1 MTTPILNSPIP
12 SFCIPHPLY
21 TTPQFPLNCPA
32 CFTSETSQKMGII
45 VQKFGGTSVA
55 TPERIHT
62 AAKKVIA
69 AKNAGHQVV
78 VVVSAMG
85 HTTDELVDLAKK
97 TWGDSPGQ
105 PPKREMDQLLATG
118 EQVTIAL
125 IAIALAAQGHH
136 AISFTGGQIGLI
148 TDENFSKARVK
159 ELDKQRIIDE
169 LNKGS
174 IVIVAG
180 FQGVTSTGDI
190 TTLGRGGS
198 NATLVAIGAVLKAD
212 VCENYTDVAGIFTAD
227 PRVVKNARLIPEI
240 SYDEMMELSSVGASV
255 LQTRAVEFAKKYN
268 VPIHVRH
275 SQTDQPGTMIV
286 AETKAMEHIVVSGA
300 ALKKDLTRVT
310 LKNIPDRPGVVATL
324 FAAVGQANVVVDDII
339 QNVLEDGTAN
349 ISFTVEHG
357 DVSDLKPVVEAQ
369 LKAFGGGVAHF
380 DTNLA
385 KVSVVGVGMKQSTG
399 VAAKMFGA
407 LAKEKVNIQNIST
420 SEIRI
425 SCIIAKE
432 DSDKA
437 LNAVHAAFELD
448 KG

>member
-1 MTTPILNSPIP
+1 
-12 SFCIPHPLY
+12 
-21 TTPQFPLNCPA
+21 
-32 CFTSETSQKMGII
+32 MGII

-55 TPERIHT
+55 TPERIHKAALKVV
-62 AAKKVIA
+62 AAKK
-69 AKNAGHQVV
+69 AGHKVV

-85 HTTDELVDLAKK
+85 HTTDELVTLA
-97 TWGDSPGQ
+97 TNVWGDSPGQ

-125 IAIALAAQGHH
+125 IAMALAAQGHE

-159 ELDKQRIIDE
+159 EIDKQKILTELDKG
-169 LNKGS
+169 K

-180 FQGVTSTGDI
+180 FQGVTASGDI

-227 PRVVKNARLIPEI
+227 PRIVKNARLIKAI

-275 SQTDQPGTMIV
+275 SQTDEPGTMIV
-286 AETKAMEHIVVSGA
+286 AETKAMEHIVVSGC

-310 LKNIPDRPGVVATL
+310 LKQVPDRPGVVAQI
-324 FAAVGQANVVVDDII
+324 FAAVGAAHVVVDDII
-339 QNVLEDGTAN
+339 QNVMADGTAN

-357 DVSDLKPVVEAQ
+357 DVADLKSVIEKQ
-369 LKAFGGGVAHF
+369 TKELGGNVQAIF
-380 DTNLA
+380 DTDLA

-425 SCIIAKE
+425 SCIIAKS
-432 DSDKA
+432 DADKA

-448 KG
+448 KEQ